1 MVFPSYKEWI
11 MRPSDPL
18 ACRAVADG
26 LGLHPITAAVLVARG
41 ALSCEEARAVLVEG
55 SIQPDPF
62 LLTGMEASVD
72 RIHRAVVDHERIL
85 IYGDY
90 DVDGTAATA
99 LYVGFLNGL

>member
-1 MVFPSYKEWI
+1 MGERMLFASYKEWI
-11 MRPSDPL
+11 MRPSHPL

-41 ALSCEEARAVLVEG
+41 ALSCYEARVVLIGEG
-55 SIQPDPF
+55 TIQPDPF

-72 RIHRAVVDHERIL
+72 RIHRAVVENERSL

-90 DVDGTAATA
+90 HVHG
-99 LYVGFLNGL
+99 